1 MFSNNTI
8 CIELH
13 FENEASLFFRS
24 ARRNRPSRKQNVN
37 SPRRVRITPKVAAI
51 SNNQPWMWRGRGCT
65 RRTDPKGCESP
76 PSGVRGPVLWPDI
89 SSGSYEFLYSMER
102 GERGPVDRRMRD
114 VEKGIKRRMWAVGTN
129 RDRTIERKL
138 AETVWIEKGWLTS

>member
-24 ARRNRPSRKQNVN
+24 ARRNRPSRKQNAN
-37 SPRRVRITPKVAAI
+37 SPPWRVRITPKVAAI
-51 SNNQPWMWRGRGCT
+51 SNNQAWMWRGGGCT

-76 PSGVRGPVLWPDI
+76 PSRVRVQFSGQISVPVVTSFSTRWR
-89 SSGSYEFLYSMER
+89 ERERER
-102 GERGPVDRRMRD
+102 GERGPVDRKMRD
-114 VEKGIKRRMWAVGTN
+114 GEKGMNVGCWN
-129 RDRTIERKL
+129 EQRQNDRTKAARD
-138 AETVWIEKGWLTS
+138 V